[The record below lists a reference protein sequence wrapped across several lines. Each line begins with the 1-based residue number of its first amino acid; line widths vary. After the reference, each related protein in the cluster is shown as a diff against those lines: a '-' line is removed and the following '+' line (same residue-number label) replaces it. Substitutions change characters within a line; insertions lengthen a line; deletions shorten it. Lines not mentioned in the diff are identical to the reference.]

1 VRSTL
6 AWVTIL
12 IFAGLGV
19 FGWQRSQIVHLR
31 AQVARQGDALEDNQR
46 RVEDLSQLVEAA
58 SGRGTDA
65 PAWPAVLRARKPD
78 RPDENSAALRADER
92 RVILDQYRDVLS
104 EMNLPPETASRLQD
118 LLTERIETVLDAEDA
133 AVRVGFAEGSA
144 ETARA
149 VTLAVADVDRDI
161 ANLVGADGI
170 RRIDG
175 LPETPA
181 PEPSVVVVQPPAPA
195 PTVVTVVVQSPG
207 APSYYADADT
217 APAVSS
223 VSPAYAPYFYYPFAG
238 FINAPRTFR
247 SFGGAR
253 GAIGREHHE
262 FTRFSIR

>member
-6 AWVTIL
+6 AWVAIL
-12 IFAGLGV
+12 VLAGLGV
-19 FGWQRSQIVHLR
+19 FGWQRSQIVRLR

-65 PAWPAVLRARKPD
+65 PAWPASLRVRKTD
-78 RPDENSAALRADER
+78 RSDENSAALRADER
-92 RVILDQYRDVLS
+92 RVILDQYRDILS

-161 ANLVGADGI
+161 ANLVGAEGI

-175 LPETPA
+175 LPETAP

-195 PTVVTVVVQSPG
+195 PTVVTVVVESPG
-207 APSYYADADT
+207 APSSYADADA
-217 APAVSS
+217 APAVSDAA
-223 VSPAYAPYFYYPFAG
+223 VAYAPYFYYPIAG
-238 FINAPRTFR
+238 FISAPRALR
-247 SFGGAR
+247 SFVGAR
-253 GAIGREHHE
+253 RAIGRDHRE
-262 FTRFSIR
+262 FTRFSVR